1 MKPGHLLIGLLT
13 TFLLFTSCS
22 KSPVQEDPLPER
34 YLRSSEVQVIQA
46 HLIKLNTLPG
56 YFIYLKLS
64 AEASERW
71 EAIQWIGLS
80 ERAVVTL
87 IGSSETVEIPSYRSI
102 ESLFSYPCSIFCGDY
117 LIGEDNTLPAQI
129 MTSENYLPT
138 LLRALD
144 LDEETF
150 QKLLT
155 DSPV

>member
-46 HLIKLNTLPG
+46 HLIKLNTLP
-56 YFIYLKLS
+56 
-64 AEASERW
+64 
-71 EAIQWIGLS
+71 
-80 ERAVVTL
+80 
-87 IGSSETVEIPSYRSI
+87 
-102 ESLFSYPCSIFCGDY
+102 
-117 LIGEDNTLPAQI
+117 AQI